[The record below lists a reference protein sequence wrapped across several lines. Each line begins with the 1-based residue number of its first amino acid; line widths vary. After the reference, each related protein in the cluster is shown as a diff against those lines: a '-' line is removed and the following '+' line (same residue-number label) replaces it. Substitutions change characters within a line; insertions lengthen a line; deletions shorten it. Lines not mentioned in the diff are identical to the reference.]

1 VIVRRV
7 ACALLQTDAMT
18 PSHAPRVLLG
28 EDDAEMRT
36 LLAEALRTEGF
47 EVDEAEDGGRMLERA
62 ELARSKGEPA
72 YDLVVSDVRMPA
84 VDGFTLVG
92 RLRAGDPA
100 TPIILMTA
108 FGDDECSARAA
119 ELGVTM
125 FYKPFKLD
133 HLRAVARR
141 IVNGEAA

>member
-1 VIVRRV
+1 M
-7 ACALLQTDAMT
+7 Q
-18 PSHAPRVLLG
+18 
-28 EDDAEMRT
+28 MRT

-47 EVDEAEDGGRMLERA
+47 EVDEAADGGRMLECA
-62 ELARSKGEPA
+62 ELARSNDALK

-92 RLRAGDPA
+92 RLRAGDGDVPV
-100 TPIILMTA
+100 ILMTA

-141 IVNGEAA
+141 IVSERAA

>member
-1 VIVRRV
+1 
-7 ACALLQTDAMT
+7 
-18 PSHAPRVLLG
+18 
-28 EDDAEMRT
+28 MRT

-47 EVDEAEDGGRMLERA
+47 EVDEAEDGGRMLECAALVGADGQR
-62 ELARSKGEPA
+62 R

-92 RLRAGDPA
+92 RLRAIDRA
-100 TPIILMTA
+100 TPMILMTA

-125 FYKPFKLD
+125 FYKPFKID

-141 IVNGEAA
+141 IVDEQAA